1 MQGRS
6 LSAYLY
12 LAAIFVAAMITANV
26 VSGKIIML
34 GGLVAPAGVLAYSIT
49 FAVTDVVCE
58 IWGKERTQTIVRAG
72 FAVQVLVWLLIAL
85 AVQVPGAPFW
95 RNQAAYAV
103 VLGATNRIIAASL
116 IAYAV
121 SQTFDV
127 WLFNRIKLATNG
139 RFLWLRNNVGTIVS
153 QTLDTGLF
161 ITIAFYGTTDLL
173 PLIGG
178 QLVVKWIIALLDTPF
193 VYAGVYLLR
202 RLLPRART
210 AQATA

>member
-202 RLLPRART
+202 RLLPAART